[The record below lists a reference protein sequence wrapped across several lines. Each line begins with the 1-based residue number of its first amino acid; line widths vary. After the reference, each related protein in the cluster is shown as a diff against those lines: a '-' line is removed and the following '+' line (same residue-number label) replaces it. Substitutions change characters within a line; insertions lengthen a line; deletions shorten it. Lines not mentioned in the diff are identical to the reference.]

1 MQSVSVIPKP
11 SFRTD
16 AAEPRSLA
24 RAVDD
29 LWLGWQQRRLAWAL
43 AWLDTRNRYRGSI
56 LGPFWLT
63 LSTAV
68 MVGGLGLL
76 YSTLFKM
83 DLRTYLPF
91 LAVSLLLW
99 NTLNQIVSEACT
111 TFTSAEAIIRQM
123 RLPYSVHIARTVLRN
138 MIAASHSL
146 PLIFVVFLFCDHMP
160 GWEAL
165 LIVPGF
171 ILVTVNAVAG
181 AFLLGTLCARFR
193 DIPPIV
199 TNIMQLAFFLSPII
213 WKPELIAPNQ
223 FWLVLNPFY
232 VIMEVVRGPLVEG
245 GASLLVWVSATLY
258 SAARATTACALFVRF
273 RRRIA
278 FWV

>member
-1 MQSVSVIPKP
+1 
-11 SFRTD
+11 
-16 AAEPRSLA
+16 
-24 RAVDD
+24 VDD
-29 LWLGWQQRRLAWAL
+29 LWLGWQQRRLAGAL

-83 DLRTYLPF
+83 DLKTYLPF

-99 NTLNQIVSEACT
+99 NTLNQIVAEACT

-123 RLPYSVHIARTVLRN
+123 RLPYSVHISRTVLRN
-138 MIAASHSL
+138 IISASHSL
-146 PLIFVVFLFCDHMP
+146 PLIFIVFLFCGHMP
-160 GWEAL
+160 GWEV
-165 LIVPGF
+165 LIAVPGL
-171 ILVTVNAVAG
+171 ILLTINAVAG

-199 TNIMQLAFFLSPII
+199 TNIMQLAFFLSPIL
-213 WKPELIAPNQ
+213 WKPELLGPNQ
-223 FWLVLNPFY
+223 FWLILNPFY

-245 GASLLVWVSATLY
+245 GTALLVWVSATFYTVAL
-258 SAARATTACALFVRF
+258 ATTAWALFVRF